1 MQLARVVGHATATV
15 KHPSMRGWRLL
26 VVQPMASDGSADGD
40 PLLVVDSLG
49 AARGE
54 TVLITNDGA
63 GARELVGDN
72 TTPVRW
78 TVMGIP
84 DRATEER

>member
-15 KHPSMRGWRLL
+15 KHPSMTGWRLL
-26 VVQPMASDGSADGD
+26 VVQPTGLDGDADGD

-49 AARGE
+49 AARRE

-63 GARELVGDN
+63 GARQLIGDN

-84 DRATEER
+84 DRDAEKR

>member
-1 MQLARVVGHATATV
+1 MQLARVVGHVTATV

-26 VVQPMASDGSADGD
+26 VAQPTTTDGSSDGD
-40 PLLVVDSLG
+40 PLLVVDGLG

-63 GARELVGDN
+63 GARKLVGDN

-78 TVMGIP
+78 TVMAIP
-84 DRATEER
+84 DRQTEKR

>member
-1 MQLARVVGHATATV
+1 MQLARVVGYATATV
-15 KHPSMRGWRLL
+15 KHPSMEGWRLL
-26 VVQPMASDGSADGD
+26 VVKLIAADGSPEGD

-49 AARGE
+49 AGRTD

-63 GARELVGDN
+63 GARQLIGHDN
-72 TTPVRW
+72 TPVRW

-84 DRATEER
+84 DEQRE

>member
-15 KHPSMRGWRLL
+15 KHPSMKGWRLL
-26 VVQPMASDGSADGD
+26 VVQPTGSDGAADGE

-63 GARELVGDN
+63 GARQLIGEN

-84 DRATEER
+84 DRVAEKR